1 MSNGQPN
8 GGGSAD
14 EYGLTPQYGHGGP
27 APEFGQPTGPTFIGP
42 QAGHGPQAG
51 QGPQP
56 GQGTQ
61 PPYGQ
66 QPAPYGQQPAQDQ
79 HPYGQQTPYGHQ
91 NSYQQ
96 YPQYGQGQGA
106 GPAQPKKKSHG
117 LLIGLLSGGLALL
130 LIIIGGAVWA
140 ISVRNAPAKA
150 LEEFFD
156 AVVAADA
163 QAAINL
169 LETAPSDTSLITD
182 EVLRRSQE
190 LAPFTDVKVRP
201 GSSSVRVELKIGGKQ
216 EVEYIDMV
224 KSDDGWRVSDFP
236 REVSV
241 AGSVLG
247 KINGAKPVDPTTLTL
262 LPGTYELDDPSPNL
276 EYRTKEKTFTVLS
289 YGIGPNTS
297 LSVTQSGKDATVKAI
312 QDYFTNCA
320 KSTDAQPKGC
330 PYQLRPVYPVV
341 GKYTWSHPKAPQV
354 RVRDSNVDSSGVLR
368 QSVSYDVRLQYRYR
382 YGGSTQ
388 SYDRVSHFTT
398 TLKVNLLGEKPVV
411 SL

>member
-14 EYGLTPQYGHGGP
+14 EYGLAPQYGHGGP
-27 APEFGQPTGPTFIGP
+27 APQSGQPTGLTYL
-42 QAGHGPQAG
+42 GPQAG

-56 GQGTQ
+56 GHGSQ

-66 QPAPYGQQPAQDQ
+66 QPAQGQNPYGQQA
-79 HPYGQQTPYGHQ
+79 PYGQQNQYPLYGH
-91 NSYQQ
+91 
-96 YPQYGQGQGA
+96 GQ

-117 LLIGLLSGGLALL
+117 LLIGLLAGGVALL

-140 ISVRNAPAKA
+140 INLRNAPAKA

-163 QAAINL
+163 EAAINL

-190 LAPFTDVKVRP
+190 LAPFTDVKLRA
-201 GSSSVRVELKIGGKQ
+201 GSSSVRVELKVGGKQ

-224 KSDDGWRVSDFP
+224 KTDDGWRVSDFP

-247 KINGAKPVDPTTLTL
+247 KVNGAKPVDPTTLTL

-276 EYRTKEKTFTVLS
+276 EYRTNEKTFTVLS

-297 LSVTQSGKDATVKAI
+297 LSVSQAGKDATVKAI

-320 KSTDAQPKGC
+320 RSTDAQPKGC

-341 GKYTWSHPKAPQV
+341 GKYTWSHPKPPQV
-354 RVRDSNVDSSGVLR
+354 RIRDSNVDSSGVLR

-398 TLKVNLLGEKPVV
+398 TLKVNLVGEKPVV